1 MRLFKIVLSLAVF
14 LLALP
19 SVAEE
24 IVYFKSG
31 QSMPIRS
38 HEIVDGMVHMD
49 LGEDSMV
56 AFPEFAIERIEIAGK
71 EVMLKPSYGTV
82 SNRRVPTT
90 RGSYP
95 SQNTRRPQ
103 DFEVIPVN
111 NSQASPIKTNKRT
124 GLAEYRP
131 RGNSPAANRR
141 RMAVTGNTQAF
152 GNNPTRRGDGQTFA
166 GTTQMGGRH
175 VIGRVT
181 PPRTGTGPNSRA
193 PQLVPV
199 TMRPRSGNSA
209 AGTPSP
215 APSENDSD
223 NR

>member
-1 MRLFKIVLSLAVF
+1 MAESFGRGFPMRLFKIVLSLAVF

-24 IVYFKSG
+24 IVYFKGG

-71 EVMLKPSYGTV
+71 EVMLKPSYGTT

-95 SQNTRRPQ
+95 SQNTRRPG
-103 DFEVIPVN
+103 E
-111 NSQASPIKTNKRT
+111 PIST
-124 GLAEYRP
+124 A
-131 RGNSPAANRR
+131 
-141 RMAVTGNTQAF
+141 
-152 GNNPTRRGDGQTFA
+152 
-166 GTTQMGGRH
+166 
-175 VIGRVT
+175 
-181 PPRTGTGPNSRA
+181 
-193 PQLVPV
+193 
-199 TMRPRSGNSA
+199 
-209 AGTPSP
+209 
-215 APSENDSD
+215 
-223 NR
+223 